1 MINFN
6 GLDLN
11 QLLQQGGPTNSFG
24 MPQSV
29 SDSLAKAVNQQQG
42 PDWQKY
48 LELMNEQQRM
58 FPQQQQQ
65 MPVMQAPQAPQIQ
78 TSGGESGIGYRQPT
92 FMRKGLLG

>member
-24 MPQSV
+24 MPQNV

-48 LELMNEQQRM
+48 LELMNEQQRL

-65 MPVMQAPQAPQIQ
+65 MPVMQAPQSPQIQ
-78 TSGGESGIGYRQPT
+78 STPHQAGVGHRKPT
-92 FMRKGLLG
+92 YMPKGLLG

>member
-24 MPQSV
+24 MPQNV

-78 TSGGESGIGYRQPT
+78 SAPHQAGVGYRQPT
-92 FMRKGLLG
+92 YMRKGLLG